1 MNKLITTIACLI
13 CCIVYTQAQNKNN
26 MLSKKEQSIAAISM
40 YAARGNQDS
49 LKVILARGLDCGLTV
64 SEEKEVLTQLYAYC
78 GFPRS
83 MGALV
88 TLMNLTKERAAQ
100 GIKDEA
106 GREPSP
112 VKSSDM
118 FVVGGQNQLKLFGRP
133 ALGEVLTFAPAL
145 DQFLK
150 AHLFG
155 DIFSRDNLDW
165 RTRELSTVAA
175 LSVLDG
181 VKNELNTHIAHA
193 KHNGVTQAQIDEV
206 LIMAARC
213 RNGMVLSE
221 SDEPAKTFQTDPT
234 ITVRKVF
241 YKNRYDIMLCAEMYL
256 PKDFNEAQHYAALI
270 IGHPFGAVKEQ
281 CSGLYAQEMARRG
294 YVTLAF
300 DASYQGESGGEPRHT
315 VSPDALVEDF
325 SASVDWLGLQ
335 PFIDRNR
342 IGVIGICG
350 SGGFSV
356 CAASLDPR
364 IKALATVSMY
374 DMGRATR
381 NGLGDSMT
389 DEQRRKLLDEVA
401 EQRWK
406 EAETGEAR
414 IRFGTPEKL
423 LGNANAVQKEF
434 FEILHWGMCEV
445 NVDTIRRAHKICPVT
460 AIQSEYHLMHRMVE
474 TNGVLELCE
483 DLGIGFVPYSP
494 LNRGFLG
501 GMINEYTKFDVTND
515 NRQTL
520 PRFQPEAIRANYRIV
535 EVLNAFG
542 RTRGIT
548 PAQIAL
554 AWLMN
559 KKPFIVPI
567 PGTTKLSHLEENL
580 RACDIR
586 FTAEEIEELETA
598 VAAIPVVG
606 SRYDAL
612 QESKIPK

>member
-13 CCIVYTQAQNKNN
+13 CCIVYTQAQNKDN

-213 RNGMVLSE
+213 RNGMVFSE

-241 YKNRYDIMLCAEMYL
+241 YKR
-256 PKDFNEAQHYAALI
+256 
-270 IGHPFGAVKEQ
+270 
-281 CSGLYAQEMARRG
+281 S
-294 YVTLAF
+294 
-300 DASYQGESGGEPRHT
+300 S
-315 VSPDALVEDF
+315 
-325 SASVDWLGLQ
+325 
-335 PFIDRNR
+335 
-342 IGVIGICG
+342 
-350 SGGFSV
+350 
-356 CAASLDPR
+356 
-364 IKALATVSMY
+364 
-374 DMGRATR
+374 
-381 NGLGDSMT
+381 
-389 DEQRRKLLDEVA
+389 
-401 EQRWK
+401 
-406 EAETGEAR
+406 
-414 IRFGTPEKL
+414 
-423 LGNANAVQKEF
+423 
-434 FEILHWGMCEV
+434 
-445 NVDTIRRAHKICPVT
+445 
-460 AIQSEYHLMHRMVE
+460 
-474 TNGVLELCE
+474 
-483 DLGIGFVPYSP
+483 
-494 LNRGFLG
+494 
-501 GMINEYTKFDVTND
+501 IN
-515 NRQTL
+515 
-520 PRFQPEAIRANYRIV
+520 
-535 EVLNAFG
+535 
-542 RTRGIT
+542 
-548 PAQIAL
+548 
-554 AWLMN
+554 
-559 KKPFIVPI
+559 
-567 PGTTKLSHLEENL
+567 
-580 RACDIR
+580 
-586 FTAEEIEELETA
+586 
-598 VAAIPVVG
+598 
-606 SRYDAL
+606 
-612 QESKIPK
+612 

>member
-13 CCIVYTQAQNKNN
+13 CCIVYTQAQNKDN

-281 CSGLYAQEMARRG
+281 CNGLYAQEMARRG

-300 DASYQGESGGEPRHT
+300 DASYQGESGGEP
-315 VSPDALVEDF
+315 
-325 SASVDWLGLQ
+325 
-335 PFIDRNR
+335 
-342 IGVIGICG
+342 
-350 SGGFSV
+350 
-356 CAASLDPR
+356 
-364 IKALATVSMY
+364 Y

-434 FEILHWGMCEV
+434 FDYYRNPLRG
-445 NVDTIRRAHKICPVT
+445 
-460 AIQSEYHLMHRMVE
+460 YH
-474 TNGVLELCE
+474 
-483 DLGIGFVPYSP
+483 
-494 LNRGFLG
+494 
-501 GMINEYTKFDVTND
+501 
-515 NRQTL
+515 
-520 PRFQPEAIRANYRIV
+520 PRYQ
-535 EVLNAFG
+535 G
-542 RTRGIT
+542 
-548 PAQIAL
+548 
-554 AWLMN
+554 
-559 KKPFIVPI
+559 
-567 PGTTKLSHLEENL
+567 
-580 RACDIR
+580 IR
-586 FTAEEIEELETA
+586 FTSQAALMNFYPFAMIKEISPR
-598 VAAIPVVG
+598 PVLFIAG
-606 SRYDAL
+606 EHAHSRYFSEDAY
-612 QESKIPK
+612 QEASEPKELYIVPGANHVDLYDRMDKIPFEKISEFFWYALR